1 MKELLT
7 QILWKRGEGRI
18 VHVDFGAGWH
28 ADLFAL
34 LFNTDRSY
42 LPCGKLVILFF
53 LFLFFFFSITMRVVH
68 LEGPE
73 RSHKQRLRPVYIW
86 TGLS

>member
-7 QILWKRGEGRI
+7 QILWKQGEGWI
-18 VHVDFGAGWH
+18 VYVDFGAGWH
-28 ADLFAL
+28 AGLFAL

-53 LFLFFFFSITMRVVH
+53 LFLFFFLFDYDESCSFR
-68 LEGPE
+68 
-73 RSHKQRLRPVYIW
+73 RARA
-86 TGLS
+86 

>member
-18 VHVDFGAGWH
+18 DSVDFGAGWH

-34 LFNTDRSY
+34 LFNMDRSY

-53 LFLFFFFSITMRVVH
+53 LLLFFLF
-68 LEGPE
+68 
-73 RSHKQRLRPVYIW
+73 RLR
-86 TGLS
+86 